1 MTSPPKVLILQPKK
15 IYSVPYRIFSSQG
28 IGVIFISSDLEE
40 VIRVS
45 DRIIVIR
52 DGMAVCEMENRDL
65 TVQDIMNK
73 IFNV

>member
-1 MTSPPKVLILQPKK
+1 MCI
-15 IYSVPYRIFSSQG
+15 R
-28 IGVIFISSDLEE
+28 DR